1 MFYTI
6 IMLLIIG
13 AVVAMVGTEGAWS
26 AALMLIN
33 TITAALLAMNFWE
46 PLAALGIGYSPGT
59 EFFIDFFLLTSL
71 FAIIVMVLRTITDKL
86 SRKRP
91 LLPKLADTIGG
102 FFLAAWTG
110 WILVCFFSVALQTA
124 PLARNFFGFEPEANN
139 FIGLG
144 PDRVWL
150 GFTQRMSNGP
160 LMPLTADTEDPAQ
173 THVFDPRGEFIIKYA
188 THRST
193 YATPTSVEAG
203 ISGVMITE

>member
-102 FFLAAWTG
+102 LERGARVKRG
-110 WILVCFFSVALQTA
+110 
-124 PLARNFFGFEPEANN
+124 LARVVSVFHQQRQTIPEVL
-139 FIGLG
+139 IGGLG
-144 PDRVWL
+144 HGAGDLGQHGHLHQRTETPDQI
-150 GFTQRMSNGP
+150 GQGG
-160 LMPLTADTEDPAQ
+160 
-173 THVFDPRGEFIIKYA
+173 HVVGR
-188 THRST
+188 R
-193 YATPTSVEAG
+193 
-203 ISGVMITE
+203 